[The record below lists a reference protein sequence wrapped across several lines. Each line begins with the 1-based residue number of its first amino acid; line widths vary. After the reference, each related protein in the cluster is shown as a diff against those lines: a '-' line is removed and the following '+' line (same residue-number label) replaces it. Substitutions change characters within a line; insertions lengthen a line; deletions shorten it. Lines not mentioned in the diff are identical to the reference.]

1 MSASSSSERN
11 PVEALAEEFLQR
23 FRQGELPA
31 VSEYTE
37 RYPQWAD
44 KIRRLFPLLLDMEAA
59 RPASEESP
67 SARGVLVNADQK
79 LERLGDY
86 QVLRVVGT
94 QLRACRA

>member
-23 FRQGELPA
+23 FRQGERPA
-31 VSEYTE
+31 LSEYTE
-37 RYPQWAD
+37 RYPQWANQ
-44 KIRRLFPLLLDMEAA
+44 IRRLFPLLLDMEAA
-59 RPASEESP
+59 RPATQESP
-67 SARGVLVNADQK
+67 SGGGVHLDADQK